1 MPELPE
7 VETVRS
13 TLEFQLGYPRIIGVD
28 VYWDNILSQGKA
40 YFVSEILNQQIR
52 AYGRKGKYLLFTL
65 DRSMLI
71 VHLRME
77 GKFYIYPHSTPR
89 NKHTHVVFKLDDG
102 RELHYNDTRKFGRM
116 EIYPLNESGE
126 YPMLK
131 NTGYDAFDERLDPLV
146 LYKQWHPKKMPLK
159 AMLLDQTFL
168 AGIGNIYAD
177 EICFACALHP
187 KTLVNRCSKK
197 DFENILFQT
206 RRILNGAIKAGG
218 TTIRSYTSS
227 LGVTGLFQLKLKV
240 HAKEGEPCPIC
251 HTPIKKI
258 KVAGRGT
265 YVCTH
270 CQKRK

>member
-7 VETVRS
+7 VETVRA
-13 TLEFQLGYPRIIGVD
+13 TLEVQLGHPKIIGVD
-28 VYWDNILSQGKA
+28 VFWENILPQG
-40 YFVSEILNQQIR
+40 SESFKQEIMNQTIR
-52 AYGRKGKYLLFTL
+52 EYKRRGKYLMFVL
-65 DRSMLI
+65 DRDMLI
-71 VHLRME
+71 AHLRME
-77 GKFYIYPHSTPR
+77 GKFYIYDQPTMKD
-89 NKHTHVVFKLDDG
+89 KHTHLIFHFEDG

-116 EIYPLNESGE
+116 EIYPLDQEEN

-131 NTGYDAFDERLDPLV
+131 NTGLDAFDERLDALA
-146 LYKQWHPKKMPLK
+146 LYKKWHPKKLPLK

-177 EICFACALHP
+177 EICFACGLHP
-187 KTLVNRCSKK
+187 KTPVNHCSKK
-197 DFENILFQT
+197 DFENILYHT
-206 RRILNGAIKAGG
+206 RRILTGAIKAGG

-251 HTPIKKI
+251 QTPIEKI
-258 KVAGRGT
+258 KVIGRGT
-265 YVCTH
+265 CLCTK

>member
-7 VETVRS
+7 VETVRA
-13 TLEFQLGYPRIIGVD
+13 TLETQLKHPKIVGVD
-28 VYWDNILSQGKA
+28 VYWENILPQGSA
-40 YFVSEILNQQIR
+40 YFKTQIINQSIR
-52 AYGRKGKYLLFTL
+52 EYRRHGKYLLFEL
-65 DRSMLI
+65 DDQMLI

-77 GKFYIYPHSTPR
+77 GKFYIYDEPCEKD
-89 NKHTHVVFKLDDG
+89 KHTHVIFYFDDG

-116 EIYPLNESGE
+116 EIYPLDAE

-131 NTGYDAFDERLDPLV
+131 NTGLDAFDERLDALA
-146 LYKQWHPKKMPLK
+146 LYKKWHSKKIVLK

-177 EICFACALHP
+177 EICFACGLHP
-187 KTLVNRCSKK
+187 KTPVSHCSKK
-197 DFENILFQT
+197 DFEMILFQT
-206 RRILNGAIKAGG
+206 RRILNGAVKAGG

-240 HAKEGEPCPIC
+240 HAKANEPCPIC
-251 HTPIKKI
+251 QTPIKKI

-265 YVCTH
+265 CLCTK